1 MCHMMGVMRAAA
13 PAVVDAL
20 SCSGTHAH
28 AGGGDDDGQQI
39 LDGAPYDETCRQMPS
54 EHIAKQVGKADFGAA
69 CSTWQRNSVNEQLDH
84 GAGGEA
90 DQQVGLEAKRAQNEI
105 GQRIH
110 AAELDQG
117 KELYDG
123 EHMPVGCCRAE
134 SL

>member
-1 MCHMMGVMRAAA
+1 
-13 PAVVDAL
+13 
-20 SCSGTHAH
+20 
-28 AGGGDDDGQQI
+28 
-39 LDGAPYDETCRQMPS
+39 MPS